1 MDGKQGV
8 ALLGLRVN
16 HQGGSMPQ
24 HTVRSLLKVDAFIDG
39 NWIPSEH
46 RFTVYNPATGEAIAE
61 VCDADAA
68 LAERAIEAA
77 HKALLPWQAKT
88 AKQRADLL
96 RAWYQAILANKQV
109 LGELM
114 SQEQGKPIAE
124 AIGEIEYGASFIDW
138 FAGEAERHHGELLAR
153 SSATKRSWI
162 SKQPIGVC
170 TAITPWNFPNAMI
183 TRKVAP
189 ALAAGCTIV
198 VKPAQ
203 LTPLSALALMQ
214 LATEVGIPHGVV
226 NMLPSSQ
233 AKTIGQ
239 VLTEHPRVRK
249 FTFTGST
256 EVGKQL
262 MAQCSSG
269 MKKISM
275 ELGGNAAFIIFADA
289 DLDLA
294 IEQLLAA
301 KFRNAGQ
308 TCISVNR
315 VLVDDA
321 IMPEVEQRLVAG
333 LAKLKVGAGTEAG
346 IDYGPLINQD
356 AIDKALQLQQQAL
369 EAGAKLLCGGEVLT
383 QLGPLFFA
391 PTLITNVSAT
401 MTISQ
406 QEIFAPILALQR
418 FNSEA
423 EAIAL
428 ANDTPFGLAGYFCSQ
443 DYRRIMR
450 VSEQLQ
456 CGMLG
461 INAGAISH
469 AYNAFAGVK
478 ESGIGVEG
486 STLGLAEYQ
495 VTKTI
500 TLGGFE

>member
-1 MDGKQGV
+1 
-8 ALLGLRVN
+8 
-16 HQGGSMPQ
+16 MPQ

-39 NWIPSEH
+39 NWIPSEQ
-46 RFTVYNPATGEAIAE
+46 RFSVYNPASSELIAE
-61 VCDADAA
+61 VCDADPA

-77 HKALLPWQAKT
+77 HKALGAWQAKT
-88 AKQRADLL
+88 AKQRADLM
-96 RAWYQAILANKQV
+96 RAWYQAILANKQA

-114 SQEQGKPIAE
+114 SREQGKPIAE
-124 AIGEIEYGASFIDW
+124 AVGEIEYGASFIAW
-138 FAGEAERHHGELLAR
+138 FAGEAERHHGEVLAR
-153 SSATKRSWI
+153 SAADKRSWI
-162 SKQPIGVC
+162 SKQGIGVC

-214 LATEVGIPHGVV
+214 LAAEVGIPQGVINV
-226 NMLPSSQ
+226 LPSSQ
-233 AKTIGQ
+233 AKAIGK
-239 VLTEHPRVRK
+239 VLTEHPLVRK

-269 MKKISM
+269 MKKVSM
-275 ELGGNAAFIIFADA
+275 ELGGNAPFIIFDDA

-315 VLVDDA
+315 VLVHDS
-321 IMPEVEQRLVAG
+321 IFSEVEQRLIRA
-333 LAKLKVGAGTEAG
+333 LAELQVGPGDKEG
-346 IDYGPLINQD
+346 IDYGPLINQA
-356 AIDKALQLQQQAL
+356 AIDKAQKLQQQAVD
-369 EAGAKLLCGGEVLT
+369 AGAKVLCGGDVLH
-383 QLGPLFFA
+383 QLGPLFYA
-391 PTLITNVSAT
+391 PTLITAVTPT
-401 MTISQ
+401 MAISQ
-406 QEIFAPILALQR
+406 EEIFAPILALQQ

-423 EAIAL
+423 EALEL
-428 ANDTPFGLAGYFCSQ
+428 ANATPFGLAGYFCSG
-443 DYRRIMR
+443 DYRRIAR
-450 VSEQLQ
+450 VAEQLQ

-469 AYNAFAGVK
+469 AYNAFGGVK

-486 STLGLAEYQ
+486 SSFGLAEYQ

>member
-1 MDGKQGV
+1 
-8 ALLGLRVN
+8 
-16 HQGGSMPQ
+16 MPQ

-39 NWIPSEH
+39 NWIPSDR
-46 RFTVYNPATGEAIAE
+46 RFSVCNPATGAIIAE
-61 VCDADAA
+61 VCDADPS
-68 LAERAIEAA
+68 LAERAVEAA
-77 HKALLPWQAKT
+77 HKALGAWQAKT
-88 AKQRADLL
+88 AKQRADLM
-96 RAWYQAILANKQV
+96 RAWYHAILVNKQV

-114 SQEQGKPIAE
+114 SLEQGKPIAE
-124 AIGEIEYGASFIDW
+124 AIAEIEYGASFIDW

-153 SSATKRSWI
+153 SAADKRSWI

-214 LATEVGIPHGVV
+214 LAAEVGIPHGVV

-233 AKTIGQ
+233 AKAIGQ
-239 VLTEHPRVRK
+239 VLTEHPLVRK
-249 FTFTGST
+249 FTFTGSN

-262 MAQCSSG
+262 MAQCSSS
-269 MKKISM
+269 MKKVSM
-275 ELGGNAAFIIFADA
+275 ELGGNAAFIIFDDA

-294 IEQLLAA
+294 ISQLLAA

-315 VLVDDA
+315 VFVHDD
-321 IMPEVEQRLVAG
+321 IMTAVEQRLTAA
-333 LAKLKVGAGTEAG
+333 LAQLKVGPGDEEDV
-346 IDYGPLINQD
+346 DYGPLINQG
-356 AIDKALQLQQQAL
+356 AIDKAQQLQQQAIA
-369 EAGAKLLCGGEVLT
+369 AGAKLLCGGNVLE
-383 QLGPLFFA
+383 QLGPLFYA
-391 PTLITNVSAT
+391 PTLLTNVTAT

-418 FNSEA
+418 FSSEA
-423 EAIAL
+423 EAIEC
-428 ANDTPFGLAGYFCSQ
+428 ANDTPFGLAGYFCSR

-450 VSEQLQ
+450 VAEQLQ

-469 AYNAFAGVK
+469 AYNAFGGVK
-478 ESGIGVEG
+478 ESGIGIEG
-486 STLGLAEYQ
+486 SSLGLAEYQ

>member
-1 MDGKQGV
+1 
-8 ALLGLRVN
+8 
-16 HQGGSMPQ
+16 MPQ

-39 NWIPSEH
+39 NWIPSEQ
-46 RFTVYNPATGEAIAE
+46 RFSVYNPANGELIAE
-61 VCDADAA
+61 VCDADPA
-68 LAERAIEAA
+68 LAERAIDAA
-77 HKALLPWQAKT
+77 YKALGPWQAKT
-88 AKQRADLL
+88 AKERAELM
-96 RAWYQAILANKQV
+96 RAWYQAIVANKQA

-114 SQEQGKPIAE
+114 SREQGKPIAE
-124 AIGEIEYGASFIDW
+124 AVGEIEYGASFIDW
-138 FAGEAERHHGELLAR
+138 FAGEAERHHGEVLAR
-153 SSATKRSWI
+153 SAADKRSWI
-162 SKQPIGVC
+162 SKQGIGVC

-214 LATEVGIPHGVV
+214 LAAEVGIPQGVI

-233 AKTIGQ
+233 AKAIGK

-269 MKKISM
+269 MKKVSM
-275 ELGGNAAFIIFADA
+275 ELGGNAPFIIFDDA

-315 VLVDDA
+315 VLVHDS
-321 IMPEVEQRLVAG
+321 IISEVEQRLLRA
-333 LAKLKVGAGTEAG
+333 LAELQVGPGDKEG
-346 IDYGPLINQD
+346 IDYGPLINQA
-356 AIDKALQLQQQAL
+356 AIDKAQKLQQQAVD
-369 EAGAKLLCGGEVLT
+369 AGAKVLCGGDVLH
-383 QLGPLFFA
+383 QLGPLFYA
-391 PTLITNVSAT
+391 PTLITAVTPT
-401 MTISQ
+401 MAISQ
-406 QEIFAPILALQR
+406 EEIFAPILALQQ

-423 EAIAL
+423 EALEL
-428 ANDTPFGLAGYFCSQ
+428 ANATPFGLAGYFCSS
-443 DYRRIMR
+443 DYRRIAR
-450 VSEQLQ
+450 VAEQLQ

-469 AYNAFAGVK
+469 AYNAFGGVK

-486 STLGLAEYQ
+486 SSLGLAEYQ

>member
-1 MDGKQGV
+1 
-8 ALLGLRVN
+8 
-16 HQGGSMPQ
+16 MPQ

-39 NWIPSEH
+39 NWIPSEQ
-46 RFTVYNPATGEAIAE
+46 RFSVHNPANGELLAD
-61 VCDADAA
+61 VCDADPA

-77 HKALLPWQAKT
+77 YKALGPWQAKT
-88 AKQRADLL
+88 AKQRADLM
-96 RAWYQAILANKQV
+96 RAWCQAILANKQV

-114 SQEQGKPIAE
+114 SLEQGKPIAE
-124 AIGEIEYGASFIDW
+124 AVGEIEYGASFIDW

-153 SSATKRSWI
+153 SAADKRSWI
-162 SKQPIGVC
+162 NKQGIGVC

-214 LATEVGIPHGVV
+214 LAAEVGIPQGVINV
-226 NMLPSSQ
+226 LPSSQ
-233 AKTIGQ
+233 AKAIGK

-269 MKKISM
+269 MKKVSM
-275 ELGGNAAFIIFADA
+275 ELGGNAPFIIFDDA

-315 VLVDDA
+315 VLVHDS
-321 IMPEVEQRLVAG
+321 IINEVEQRLTRA
-333 LAKLKVGAGTEAG
+333 LAELQVGPGDNKG
-346 IDYGPLINQD
+346 VDYGPLINQA
-356 AIDKALQLQQQAL
+356 AIDKAQQLQQQAVA
-369 EAGAKLLCGGEVLT
+369 AGAKILCGGDVLH
-383 QLGPLFFA
+383 QLGPLFYA
-391 PTLITNVSAT
+391 PTLITGVAPT
-401 MTISQ
+401 MAISQ
-406 QEIFAPILALQR
+406 EEIFAPILALQQ
-418 FNSEA
+418 FTSEA
-423 EAIAL
+423 EAIEL
-428 ANDTPFGLAGYFCSQ
+428 ANATPFGLAGYFCSR
-443 DYRRIMR
+443 DYRRIDR
-450 VSEQLQ
+450 VAGQLQ

-469 AYNAFAGVK
+469 AYNAFGGVK

-486 STLGLAEYQ
+486 STMGLAEYQ

>member
-1 MDGKQGV
+1 
-8 ALLGLRVN
+8 
-16 HQGGSMPQ
+16 MPQ

-39 NWIPSEH
+39 NWIPSEQ
-46 RFTVYNPATGEAIAE
+46 RFSVYNPANGELIAE
-61 VCDADAA
+61 VCDADPS

-77 HKALLPWQAKT
+77 YKALAPWQAKT

-114 SQEQGKPIAE
+114 SREQGKPIAE

-138 FAGEAERHHGELLAR
+138 FAGEAERHHGEVLAPT
-153 SSATKRSWI
+153 AADKRSWI

-214 LATEVGIPHGVV
+214 LAAEVGIPHGVV
-226 NMLPSSQ
+226 NMLPSSH
-233 AKTIGQ
+233 AKAVGK

-256 EVGKQL
+256 DVGKQL

-269 MKKISM
+269 MKKVSM
-275 ELGGNAAFIIFADA
+275 ELGGNAPFIIFDDA
-289 DLDLA
+289 DLDVA

-315 VLVDDA
+315 VLVHDDIVSA
-321 IMPEVEQRLVAG
+321 VEQRLTAA
-333 LAKLKVGAGTEAG
+333 LAQLKVGPGDEEDV
-346 IDYGPLINQD
+346 DYGPLINQQ
-356 AIDKALQLQQQAL
+356 AIDKAQQLQHQAIA
-369 EAGAKLLCGGEVLT
+369 AGAQLLCGGKVLE
-383 QLGPLFFA
+383 QLGPLFYA
-391 PTLITNVSAT
+391 PTLLTNVTAA
-401 MTISQ
+401 MDISQ

-418 FNSEA
+418 FSSEA

-428 ANDTPFGLAGYFCSQ
+428 ANDTPFGLAGYFCSG

-450 VSEQLQ
+450 VAEQLQ

-469 AYNAFAGVK
+469 AYNAFGGVK
-478 ESGIGVEG
+478 ESGIGIEG
-486 STLGLAEYQ
+486 SRFGLAEYQ